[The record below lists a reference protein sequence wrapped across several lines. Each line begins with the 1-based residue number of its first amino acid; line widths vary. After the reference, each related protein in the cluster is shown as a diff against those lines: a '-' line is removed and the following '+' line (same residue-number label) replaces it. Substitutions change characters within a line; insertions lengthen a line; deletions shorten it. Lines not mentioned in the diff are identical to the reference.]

1 MGVIML
7 KVRNLFFI
15 AFLLNSF
22 IFAQDNNEGVEE
34 VIVTAQKKEER
45 YIDVPVSVTTVSGE
59 ALEIARAGYVQEIVQ
74 ASPSVTYNRTAGMRG
89 DGIYIRGIG
98 TSLFQSGVEPT
109 VSAVL
114 DGVVLGRTYN
124 FLTNLVDIERIEIL
138 RGPQGTLFGKNA
150 SGGVINIVTKDPTDI
165 ASTDIYVQLGSNNER
180 NFTAAFNGPVFGN
193 AAGRFTVF
201 NKFRDGFITNE
212 YHKLDSSVEE
222 LMNGNDSEGFRGKLL
237 WNFDDG
243 TEVLLTA
250 DYENQYRT
258 GIAATL
264 RSMPNPGFIDGD
276 PVATNAACG
285 VVPSEEENFSTCMNN
300 PSFNEM
306 EHSGISLTVTRDLD
320 NHVFKSITSS
330 RNSSIATEQ
339 DVDNHWDAAWTVG
352 IQRNGGISDTQQF
365 TQEFQLSNLESVNG
379 LDYTLGFFYF
389 TQDLFRNFNRRVTW
403 PAIGFDGT
411 GFFNTTVDST
421 NWALYGD
428 TSYELS
434 ENLSLIAGLRYT
446 NDELSYDY
454 DRPTGPIIIPN
465 IPSFKGSDSGEESN
479 VSGRLGLKYN
489 TDVDTMYFATYSTG
503 YKSPGWDIIFE
514 MTPAV
519 AARGSVEP
527 ETSTNFEVGMKTKVL
542 NDSMILAVT
551 YFDSTFDDYQQ
562 QSFIED
568 LLQFRLANV
577 GEISTSGLEVD
588 LFGSP
593 AENLTVNAGL
603 ALVDAVVDSWNG
615 AQCYAGQSEAL
626 GCVGGSQDLA
636 GGEVPLSPDLKMS
649 VGFRYDVPMGANN
662 MFITG
667 SYRYQDEF
675 QSSWNQYPNS
685 IVESFGLLN
694 ASVGYEMMNNLSIE
708 VFARNVMD
716 EFYVNNYTSGGLL
729 GDQMY
734 LNHDHQRLWG
744 VNLKYTLGGE

>member
-1 MGVIML
+1 MF
-7 KVRNLFFI
+7 KVRNIIFI
-15 AFLLNSF
+15 SFLLSSSF
-22 IFAQDNNEGVEE
+22 IFAQENDDVEE
-34 VIVTAQKKEER
+34 IITTAQKKEER
-45 YIDVPVSVTTVSGE
+45 YVDVPVSVTTVSGE

-150 SGGVINIVTKDPTDI
+150 SGGVINIVTKDPSDV
-165 ASTDIYVQLGSNNER
+165 ASTDLYVQLGSNNER
-180 NFTAAFNGPVFGN
+180 NVTAAFNGPVSDN
-193 AAGRFTVF
+193 VVGRLTVF
-201 NKFRDGFITNE
+201 DKYRDGFITNE
-212 YHKLDSSVEE
+212 YHKIDNSVEE
-222 LMNGNDSEGFRGKLL
+222 LMNGNDSQGFRGKLL
-237 WNFDDG
+237 WLLDSG
-243 TEVLLTA
+243 TEVLVTA

-258 GIAATL
+258 GIASTL
-264 RSMPNPGFIDGD
+264 RAVPAPGFIDGD
-276 PVATNAACG
+276 PATTNATCG
-285 VVPSEEENFSTCMNN
+285 VVPSEKENFSTCMNH
-300 PSFNEM
+300 PAFNEM
-306 EHSGISLTVTRDLD
+306 EHSGVSLTVTRDLE

-330 RNSSIATEQ
+330 RDSSIATEQ
-339 DVDNHWDAAWTVG
+339 DVDNHWDADWTVG
-352 IQRNGGISDTQQF
+352 IARNGGISETQQL
-365 TQEFQLSNLESVNG
+365 TQEFQLTNIESLNG

-389 TQDLFRNFNRRVTW
+389 NQELFRNFNRRVTW
-403 PAIGFDGT
+403 PAIAFDGT
-411 GFFNTTVDST
+411 GYMNADVDST
-421 NWALYGD
+421 NWAIYGD
-428 TSYELS
+428 TTYELAD
-434 ENLSLIAGLRYT
+434 NLSLIAGLRYT
-446 NDELSYDY
+446 NDELSYDF

-465 IPSFKGSDSGEESN
+465 IPAWSGSDSGEESN
-479 VSGRLGLKYN
+479 VSGRLGIKYN

-514 MTPAV
+514 MTPEV
-519 AARGSVEP
+519 AARGSVDP
-527 ETSTNFEVGMKTKVL
+527 ETSTNFEVGLKTKVL

-588 LFGSP
+588 LFGRP

-603 ALVDAVVDSWNG
+603 AFVDAVVDSWNG
-615 AQCYAGQSEAL
+615 AQCYAGQTEAM
-626 GCVGGSQDLA
+626 GCVDGKQDLA
-636 GGEVPLSPDLKMS
+636 GGDVPLSPDFKMS
-649 VGFRYDVPMGANN
+649 VGFRYDIPMGANN
-662 MFITG
+662 LFITG

-685 IVESFGLLN
+685 IVDSYGLLN
-694 ASVGYEMMNNLSIE
+694 ASLGYEMTNNLSIE
-708 VFARNVMD
+708 VFVRNLMD

-734 LNHDHQRLWG
+734 LNHDHKRLWG
-744 VNLKYTLGGE
+744 LNFKYVLGEE